1 MHDDQRD
8 RGIVRSVV
16 AVRRGDLCG
25 NVGAPTRVDD
35 EATHERTRRCAG
47 PGGGRLSA
55 AVHDERADF
64 ATASPR
70 NSGDGMIYAFSPEG
84 VARLSAVLATRPLLA
99 FDIDGTLAPIVARP
113 HAARLPDAVQ
123 RCLADLATR
132 ADVAIITGRS
142 VGDARRML
150 DFEPRYL
157 IGNHGGEGLPEGRE
171 RATAFEQ
178 TVRAWHD
185 ALAACEALVAHGVV
199 LEDKRY
205 SLSLH
210 YRQAANPSASYRA
223 IRGRIDALDPV
234 PKVIDGKA
242 VVNLLPPGAPDKG
255 EALRALMVT
264 TRTSSAIY
272 VGDDD
277 TDETVFALN
286 LPNLLTLRVEPV
298 ADSRAALFLRDQ
310 GEVLRL
316 IRHIA
321 AH

>member
-1 MHDDQRD
+1 
-8 RGIVRSVV
+8 
-16 AVRRGDLCG
+16 
-25 NVGAPTRVDD
+25 
-35 EATHERTRRCAG
+35 
-47 PGGGRLSA
+47 
-55 AVHDERADF
+55 
-64 ATASPR
+64 
-70 NSGDGMIYAFSPEG
+70 MIYAFSPEG

-113 HAARLPDAVQ
+113 DAARLPDAVQ

-157 IGNHGGEGLPEGRE
+157 IGNHGVEGLPEWRE
-171 RATAFEQ
+171 HAAMFAQ
-178 TVRAWHD
+178 TVQGWHD
-185 ALAACEALVAHGVV
+185 ALRACGALAAHGVA

-210 YRQAANPSASYRA
+210 YRQAANPSAAYRA
-223 IRGRIDALDPV
+223 IRGCVDALDPV

-255 EALRALMVT
+255 DAMRVLMVT
-264 TRTSSAIY
+264 SRCIGAIY

-286 LPNLLTLRVEPV
+286 LPNLLTLRVEPA

-310 GEVLRL
+310 GEMLRL
-316 IRHIA
+316 IRRIA

>member
-1 MHDDQRD
+1 
-8 RGIVRSVV
+8 
-16 AVRRGDLCG
+16 
-25 NVGAPTRVDD
+25 
-35 EATHERTRRCAG
+35 
-47 PGGGRLSA
+47 
-55 AVHDERADF
+55 
-64 ATASPR
+64 
-70 NSGDGMIYAFSPEG
+70 MIYAFSPEG
-84 VARLSAVLATRPLLA
+84 VARMSTVLATRPLLA

-113 HAARLPDAVQ
+113 DEARLPDEVQ
-123 RCLADLATR
+123 RDLAQLATR

-150 DFEPRYL
+150 AFEPRYL
-157 IGNHGGEGLPEGRE
+157 IGNHGVEGLPEWRK
-171 RATAFEQ
+171 RAAMFVQ
-178 TVRAWHD
+178 TVRGWHD
-185 ALAACEALVAHGVV
+185 ALTACDALIANGVV

-210 YRQAANPSASYRA
+210 YRQAANPSAAYRA
-223 IRGRIDALDPV
+223 IRGCVDALDPV

-242 VVNLLPPGAPDKG
+242 VVNLLPAGAPDKG
-255 EALRALMVT
+255 VALRALMVT
-264 TRTSSAIY
+264 TRRISAIY

-286 LPNLLTLRVEPV
+286 LPNLLTLRVEPA

-316 IRHIA
+316 IRHIS